1 MSKDRIQFV
10 RQFKLCFTFSFI
22 ALALLACGKSAS
34 IDGNGENSGPRNKF
48 PFFGDATTYA
58 VLANTGVINSG
69 TGVIYGDIGTVKGAI
84 TGTDKIKRTGGQVHT
99 ADAVAAKAQSDA
111 AVSYGNVNAKA
122 CDFNLSGEDLSGKTL
137 TPGTYC
143 FDGDATLMGKQVL
156 HLDFQGNKSAYFLFR
171 VGRNLI
177 TGPSAGILLDNKGE
191 SCNVF
196 WTLPGTAWVDRDSNF
211 QGGILALGDITMR
224 EKAVL
229 NGKLVSR
236 NGSISLNSNE
246 IYNNTCNE

>member
-1 MSKDRIQFV
+1 MLKNRIQFV
-10 RQFKLCFTFSFI
+10 RQFKFCFTFSLTM
-22 ALALLACGKSAS
+22 LALLACGKSAPTG
-34 IDGNGENSGPRNKF
+34 GNGENSGPRSKF

-58 VLANTGVINSG
+58 VLANTGVFNTGS
-69 TGVIYGDIGTVKGAI
+69 GVIYGDIGTVKGAI
-84 TGTDKIKRTGGQVHT
+84 AGTDLVKRTGGQVHT
-99 ADAVAAKAQSDA
+99 ADAAAAKAQSDA
-111 AVSYGNVNAKA
+111 AVSYGNVNAKG
-122 CDFNLSGEDLSGKTL
+122 CDYNLSGQDLSGMTL

-143 FDGDATLMGKQVL
+143 FDGDAALMSEQVL

-177 TGPSAGILLDNKGE
+177 TVPGAAVTLDNKGE

-196 WTLPGTAWVDRDSNF
+196 WTLPGTARVERGSNF
-211 QGGILALGDITMR
+211 QGGILALGDITLG

-236 NGSISLNSNE
+236 NGSIRLNSNE